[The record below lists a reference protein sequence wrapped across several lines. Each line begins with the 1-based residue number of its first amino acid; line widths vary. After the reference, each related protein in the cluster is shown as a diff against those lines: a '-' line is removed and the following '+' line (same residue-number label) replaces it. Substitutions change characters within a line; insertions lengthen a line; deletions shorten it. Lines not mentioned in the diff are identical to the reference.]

1 MTDRKQHLQKI
12 FIYHII
18 NYYMR
23 GGGKGLNQF
32 KEEIKEP
39 QTYMKEMNVEIN
51 SEMDT
56 KTGFFLVR
64 GVWGGISFHCA
75 DVISK
80 YIDKNYL
87 HN

>member
-1 MTDRKQHLQKI
+1 
-12 FIYHII
+12 
-18 NYYMR
+18 MR
-23 GGGKGLNQF
+23 EGGKGFNQF

-39 QTYMKEMNVEIN
+39 QIYMEEMNVEIN
-51 SEMDT
+51 SQIDK

-64 GVWGGISFHCA
+64 GIWGGVSFHCA

-80 YIDKNYL
+80 STDKNYL